1 MRPNDDADVK
11 LSDDSDIE
19 EHPNVDKR
27 SMIRWKQRDIHE
39 KREARKLQIKKLHSE
54 LELNGVLRPRIQS
67 VIDGVKDKG
76 VDYYRSV
83 QRRIREQPSS
93 EKPETGA
100 PNQPTYDMML
110 GQLLGDLWREA
121 AWLVDGDAKVEN
133 GAVVKG
139 GKRLEE
145 KDGVPAWAQEA
156 TVPEGKKEA
165 MAKTL
170 LQRLEYHIAEL
181 DKRSDAVKNEVAKE
195 EEEMSRKITS
205 DTIHDGFSSSSINKA
220 GPSPLDKP
228 KAAPAPKKEKVEEIE
243 VLNPGASVS

>member
-1 MRPNDDADVK
+1 MGRSDGADVK

-39 KREARKLQIKKLHSE
+39 KREARKLLIKKLHSE
-54 LELNGVLRPRIQS
+54 LDLNNVLRPRIQS

-83 QRRIREQPSS
+83 QRRIKEQPSD
-93 EKPETGA
+93 EKPDTGA

-110 GQLLGDLWREA
+110 GQLLSDLWRES

-133 GAVVKG
+133 GVVTKG

-145 KDGVPAWAQEA
+145 KDGAPSWSQEA
-156 TVPEGKKEA
+156 TIPDGKKEA
-165 MAKTL
+165 MAKAL
-170 LQRLEYHIAEL
+170 LERLEYHISEL
-181 DKRSDAVKNEVAKE
+181 DKRSEAVKKEVAKE
-195 EEEMSRKITS
+195 EEEMNKKITS
-205 DTIHDGFSSSSINKA
+205 DTIHDGFSSSSINKS

-228 KAAPAPKKEKVEEIE
+228 KAKPAPKKETVEEIE